1 MWGSR
6 APDAIAPSP
15 GGLGAANAPIAYELF
30 QGLIERTC
38 QTPVV
43 CLQASPCSQ
52 DWSLPLT

>member
-1 MWGSR
+1 M
-6 APDAIAPSP
+6 PMM
-15 GGLGAANAPIAYELF
+15 GLWVPACAGTSGKPYELF
-30 QGLIERTC
+30 QGFIERTF